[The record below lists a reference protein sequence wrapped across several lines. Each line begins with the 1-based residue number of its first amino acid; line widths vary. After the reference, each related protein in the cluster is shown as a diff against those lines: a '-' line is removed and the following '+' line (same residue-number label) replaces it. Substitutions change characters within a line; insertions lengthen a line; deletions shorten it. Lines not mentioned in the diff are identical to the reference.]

1 MPTGNDINLE
11 LLELTEEEVELE
23 NVMVDPNNPRLLE
36 MDFEEVPDERI
47 IEERV
52 QQEALINMKKEGL
65 KDIIEKVKKFGF
77 LSVDKVVVRPLSD
90 GKYVVMEGN
99 RRISSLKVLQE
110 DHSRG
115 RISLDEKVIESLM
128 KFKVLVYHGGNKNVV
143 WLLQGIRHIKGIKE
157 WGPLQQ
163 GRYFSDM
170 QDQRNL
176 RPTDL
181 AAMTGIGRT
190 TIAQLIRSY
199 NAWKQAKKDED
210 YGDKITAN
218 HFSLFNEALFKKPI
232 LKDWLLW
239 DDSDKEFK
247 NNENIKK
254 LLGWYLGEEGINNG
268 EPRLPRVNP
277 DVRDIL
283 SKLLL
288 EENKSVFEKF
298 ENCDLSIDEARYKM
312 EEAKYQK
319 EAQEIK
325 IDIDSKLNEL
335 DSMASTINTL
345 PIPKII
351 EKEEKIDI
359 FTEKLG
365 NVENAAKTQKSVIN
379 KMRTQRSD

>member
-1 MPTGNDINLE
+1 MPIGNDINLE
-11 LLELTEEEVELE
+11 LLELTEGEVELE

-128 KFKVLVYHGGNKNVV
+128 KFKVLVYHGDNKNVV

-157 WGPLQQ
+157 WRPLQQ

-170 QDQRNL
+170 QDRRNL
-176 RPTDL
+176 KPTDL

-190 TIAQLIRSY
+190 TVAQLIRSY

-210 YGDKITAN
+210 YGDKITAG

-232 LKDWLLW
+232 LRDWLLW

-312 EEAKYQK
+312 EEARYQK

-359 FTEKLG
+359 FIEKLG

-379 KMRTQRSD
+379 TMRTQRSD